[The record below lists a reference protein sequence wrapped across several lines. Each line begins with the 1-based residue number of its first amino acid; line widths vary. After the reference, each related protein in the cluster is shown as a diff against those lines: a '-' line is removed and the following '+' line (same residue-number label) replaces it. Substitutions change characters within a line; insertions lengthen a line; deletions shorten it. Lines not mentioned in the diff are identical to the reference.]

1 MLNQLEEL
9 ASAFVIAEMKTD
21 LAHDFNHILRVVKT
35 AKELCEQERAVS
47 EIVTPAAWLHDC
59 FSLPKNHP
67 DRTNSS
73 KYAAD
78 KAVQFLSEIN
88 YPEKYLEPIHHAIVA
103 HSFSAN
109 ITPRTLEAKIVQD
122 ADRLDALGAIG
133 IARCMQVSAKLERE
147 LYSTNDPFCQLRLPD
162 DGKYTVDHFYKKL
175 LLIADSVNTESAKLE
190 AKKRTQFMLNFL
202 KQLNLEILSNSG

>member
-1 MLNQLEEL
+1 
-9 ASAFVIAEMKTD
+9 MKTD

-35 AKELCEQERAVS
+35 AKELCEQERAAS

-147 LYSTNDPFCQLRLPD
+147 LYSTDDPFCQLRLPD
-162 DGKYTVDHFYKKL
+162 DEKYTVDHFYKKL

-202 KQLNLEILSNSG
+202 KQLNLEIMSNNG